1 VASRPIDL
9 VLLGARVFG
18 YPGGEANAV
27 AVRGDRIAAVG
38 TEPEVRSI
46 AGPRAD
52 LLDLRGRMIVPGF
65 QDAHVHPA
73 DSGRDRLLCDLSGS
87 EDPSEYLDI
96 VAGYAHGHPEAQ
108 WILGSGWAMS
118 AFPRGIPRR
127 EDLDA
132 VVSDRPVFLP
142 SRDGHSAWVNSRA
155 LELAAVTASTADPED
170 GRIERDPRTGEPL
183 GTLQEGA
190 MRLVEDLV
198 PEPSSDEWEA
208 GILEGQRYLHS
219 LGITAWQDASVE
231 PPMQRAYVSLAER
244 GELTGRASISL
255 RWDGQRGQEQV
266 EELLE
271 RRGAWPNLRA
281 GTVKIFL
288 DGVIENFSAYM
299 LEPYLDADGSPTD
312 NRGIS
317 MVDPDRLPGYV
328 SRLHREGFQ
337 VHFHAIGDGAVR
349 LALDAVEAAV
359 DDHGPRDL
367 RHHVAHIQ
375 VVHPD
380 DVPRFARLGVT
391 PNAQAL
397 WACHEPQMDELTIPF
412 LGPDRAARQYPFA
425 SLDRAGARLAMGSD
439 WGVSS
444 ADPLAQIEVATTRVS
459 LEQRDADP
467 LLPEERLDPETA
479 LTAFTAGSAYLN
491 HLDRE
496 TGTIEPGKLADLAV
510 LDRDV
515 LAAGAGRVGDARV
528 MLTMVGGRVVHGATH
543 TPSGPGIG

>member
-1 VASRPIDL
+1 VAPRPIDL

-18 YPGGEANAV
+18 YPGGDANAV

-38 TEPEVRSI
+38 TEPEVRAI
-46 AGPRAD
+46 AEARAE

-87 EDPSEYLDI
+87 DDPSEYRNI
-96 VAGYAHGHPEAQ
+96 VAGYARGHPEAQ

-132 VVSDRPVFLP
+132 VVADRPVYLP

-155 LELAAVTASTADPED
+155 LELAGVTASTADPED
-170 GRIERDPRTGEPL
+170 GRIERDPGTGEPV

-219 LGITAWQDASVE
+219 LGITSWQDASVE
-231 PPMQRAYVSLAER
+231 PPMQRAYVALAER

-255 RWDGQRGQEQV
+255 TWDGQRGEEQV
-266 EELLE
+266 EELLG

-281 GTVKIFL
+281 RTVKIFL
-288 DGVIENFSAYM
+288 DGVIENFTAYL

-312 NRGIS
+312 NRGIP
-317 MVDPDRLPGYV
+317 MVDPDGLPGYV

-412 LGPDRAARQYPFA
+412 LGPERAAHQYPFA
-425 SLDRAGARLAMGSD
+425 SLVRAGARLAMGSD

-444 ADPLAQIEVATTRVS
+444 ADPLAQIEVATTRVA
-459 LEQRDADP
+459 LEHRDADP
-467 LLPEERLDPETA
+467 LLPEERLDPEPA

-515 LAAGAGRVGDARV
+515 LAVDAGPVGDARV
-528 MLTMVGGRVVHGATH
+528 MLTMVGGRMVHEATD
-543 TPSGPGIG
+543 TPPNGG

>member
-18 YPGGEANAV
+18 YPGGDANAV

-38 TEPEVRSI
+38 TEPEVRAI
-46 AGPRAD
+46 AGARAE

-65 QDAHVHPA
+65 QDTHVHPA

-87 EDPSEYLDI
+87 EDPSEYRDI
-96 VAGYAHGHPEAQ
+96 VAGYARGHPEAE

-118 AFPRGIPRR
+118 AFPRGIPHR

-132 VVSDRPVFLP
+132 VVADRPVYLP

-155 LELAAVTASTADPED
+155 LELAGVTASTADPED
-170 GRIERDPRTGEPL
+170 GRIERDPGTGEPV

-255 RWDGQRGQEQV
+255 RWDGQRGEEQV

-281 GTVKIFL
+281 RTVKIFL
-288 DGVIENFSAYM
+288 DGVIENFTAYL
-299 LEPYLDADGSPTD
+299 LEPYLDADGSPTE
-312 NRGIS
+312 NRGIL
-317 MVDPDRLPGYV
+317 MVDPDGLPGYV

-349 LALDAVEAAV
+349 LALDAVEAVV

-391 PNAQAL
+391 ANAQAL

-412 LGPDRAARQYPFA
+412 LGPERASRQYPFA
-425 SLDRAGARLAMGSD
+425 SLVRAGARLAMGSD

-444 ADPLAQIEVATTRVS
+444 ADPLAQIEVATTRVA
-459 LEQRDADP
+459 LENRDADP
-467 LLPEERLDPETA
+467 LLPEERLDPERA

-515 LAAGAGRVGDARV
+515 LAVDAGPVGEARV
-528 MLTMVGGRVVHGATH
+528 MLTMVGGRVVHEAT
-543 TPSGPGIG
+543 PLDRE

>member
-18 YPGGEANAV
+18 YPGGDANAV

-38 TEPEVRSI
+38 TEPEVRAI
-46 AGPRAD
+46 AGARAE

-87 EDPSEYLDI
+87 EDPSEYRDI
-96 VAGYAHGHPEAQ
+96 VAGYARGHPEAE

-118 AFPRGIPRR
+118 AFPRGIPHR

-132 VVSDRPVFLP
+132 VVADRPVYLP

-155 LELAAVTASTADPED
+155 LELAGVTASTADPED
-170 GRIERDPRTGEPL
+170 GRIERDPGTGEPV

-255 RWDGQRGQEQV
+255 RWDGQRGEEQV

-281 GTVKIFL
+281 RTVKIFL
-288 DGVIENFSAYM
+288 DGVIENFTAYL
-299 LEPYLDADGSPTD
+299 LEPYLDADGSPTE
-312 NRGIS
+312 NRGIL
-317 MVDPDRLPGYV
+317 MVDPDGLPGYV

-349 LALDAVEAAV
+349 LALDAVEAVV

-391 PNAQAL
+391 ANAQAL

-412 LGPDRAARQYPFA
+412 LGPERASRQYPFA
-425 SLDRAGARLAMGSD
+425 SLVRAGARLAMGSD

-444 ADPLAQIEVATTRVS
+444 ADPLAQIEVATTRVA
-459 LEQRDADP
+459 LENRDADP
-467 LLPEERLDPETA
+467 LLPEERLDPERA

-515 LAAGAGRVGDARV
+515 LAVDAGPVGEARV
-528 MLTMVGGRVVHGATH
+528 MLTMVGGRVVHEAT
-543 TPSGPGIG
+543 PLDRE